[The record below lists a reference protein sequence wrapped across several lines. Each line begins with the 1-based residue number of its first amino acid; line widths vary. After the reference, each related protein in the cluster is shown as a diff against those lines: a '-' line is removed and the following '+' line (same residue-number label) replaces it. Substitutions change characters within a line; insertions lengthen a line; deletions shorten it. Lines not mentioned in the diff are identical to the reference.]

1 MLILNKQR
9 KAKHVLENL
18 PYLPQQAEQVSF
30 LSSSQAFKQGILKR
44 IASAKNRIYLT
55 ALYFEK
61 DEAGQEILTALY
73 DAKRSNPDL
82 DIKVL
87 VDWHRAQRGRIGEVE
102 NLSNAG
108 WYNQFSIEQN
118 LPEGQEIAFYGVP
131 INRREVFGVLHLK
144 GFVFDDTILYSGAS
158 INNVYLHQFDRY
170 RYDRYHVIKNKAL
183 SDSWVDF
190 IQQNILSSEVVK
202 RLDTANRTKTSEI
215 RPQIKA
221 FRKQLSREKYPLK
234 GALRSHDL
242 MVAPLFG
249 LGRRRN
255 QLNKVIEALF
265 YQTEQKLTICTPYFN
280 FPLSLRTRIEWL
292 LANGKSVEIIV
303 GDKTANDFYT
313 KPDEKFTMASA
324 LPYLYEKNLRA
335 FAKRLDFY
343 IQNQQLIIRLW
354 KDGENS
360 YHLKGV
366 WVDNRYILLT
376 GNNLNPRAWRLDAE
390 NAILI
395 SDPKAEL
402 SEKAEMELSQ
412 IRQHTQV
419 LSHYSDL
426 EVLTDYPENVRKLLK
441 KFGRVKL
448 DKIVKMLL

>member
-9 KAKHVLENL
+9 KAEKLIESL
-18 PYLPQQAEQVSF
+18 PFLPQQTEHVIF
-30 LSSSQAFKQGILKR
+30 LDSSQAFKQQILQL
-44 IASAKNRIYLT
+44 IQTAKKRIYLT

-73 DAKRSNPDL
+73 NAKRSNPDL
-82 DIKVL
+82 EMKIL
-87 VDWHRAQRGRIGEVE
+87 VDWHRAQRGRIGEAE
-102 NLSNAG
+102 SLSNAD
-108 WYNQFSIEQN
+108 WYTEFKAEQN
-118 LPEGQEIAFYGVP
+118 LPDGQEIEFYGVP
-131 INRREVFGVLHLK
+131 INGREVFGVLHLK

-158 INNVYLHQFDRY
+158 INNVYLHQLDRY
-170 RYDRYHVIKNKAL
+170 RYDRYHVIENKAL
-183 SDSWVDF
+183 ADSWVKF
-190 IQQNILSSEVVK
+190 IQQNILSNGVVS
-202 RLDTANRTKTSEI
+202 RLDTANRPKTIEI

-221 FRKQLSREKYPLK
+221 FRKQLGREQYQFNGIAK
-234 GALRSHDL
+234 SDDL
-242 MVAPLFG
+242 LVSPLFG

-335 FAKRLDFY
+335 FAKRLDGY
-343 IQNQQLIIRLW
+343 IQNGQLTIRLW

-412 IRQHTQV
+412 IRQYTRV

>member
-18 PYLPQQAEQVSF
+18 PYLPQQAEQVTF
-30 LSSSQAFKQGILKR
+30 LSSSQAFKQEILKR

-190 IQQNILSSEVVK
+190 IQKNILSSEVVK

-280 FPLSLRTRIEWL
+280 FPHSLRTRIEWL
-292 LANGKSVEIIV
+292 LSNGKLVEIVV